1 MASTAVAAA
10 LPTLLGGASTVVTT
24 AGLWFAP
31 LLVATLAYFHYD
43 LIDPESRPIDAETVK
58 PLYDFII
65 VGAGSG
71 GAVVA
76 NRCVH
81 RHSAP
86 KQTTMFCSGVW
97 VAFKTADL
105 ILVYQQK
112 I

>member
-1 MASTAVAAA
+1 MASTAVAAAAA
-10 LPTLLGGASTVVTT
+10 LPTLLGGASSVVTT

-58 PLYDFII
+58 PLYDFIV

-81 RHSAP
+81 CNSVHI
-86 KQTTMFCSGVW
+86 
-97 VAFKTADL
+97 
-105 ILVYQQK
+105 IL
-112 I
+112 